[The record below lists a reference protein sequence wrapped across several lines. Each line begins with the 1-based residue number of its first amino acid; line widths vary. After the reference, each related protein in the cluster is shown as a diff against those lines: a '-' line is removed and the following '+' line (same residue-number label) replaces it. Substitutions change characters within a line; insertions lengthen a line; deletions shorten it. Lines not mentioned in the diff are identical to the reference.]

1 MGFTYS
7 FIDNKSYGV
16 DDINGLAANLVGA
29 GVTPFVS
36 KSSYTPSY
44 LNSLTSALTTK
55 GTQLDGCK
63 CTKTSTGYVKVS
75 QGIIFFENGV
85 CLSVDSSGYSVYV
98 SSTANGYIV
107 AQYDVNLQKATIS
120 FKTEM
125 PEEGQFV
132 KLADIVNGNVV
143 DSRTFA
149 RSKFGSIGAN
159 AIVNTNFVYCDP
171 ELVTNE
177 KKILSSYVYEYR
189 IAKLSGIDFSV
200 FNYVI
205 SGYYYS
211 RMDHISIFDL
221 KSKKF
226 LVYNSDDKSFK
237 KNYVRINDTFVF
249 EENTL
254 FYHIGLNDAGINITP
269 GNTMDMPLILC

>member
-29 GVTPFVS
+29 GITPFVS

-159 AIVNTNFVYCDP
+159 ATTTAYFTACQYEYIGNNG
-171 ELVTNE
+171 
-177 KKILSSYVYEYR
+177 KYEYR
-189 IAKLSGIDFSV
+189 IGSLTGIDFSV
-200 FNYVI
+200 FNYIITGDVI
-205 SGYYYS
+205 SSTGYN
-211 RMDHISIFDL
+211 RIFDL
-221 KSKKF
+221 KKNLFIQFEYFSGSNEITFITKEQIYNAKF
-226 LVYNSDDKSFK
+226 VLEGNNLHLHQLSNTTLNQGYNIGEK
-237 KNYVRINDTFVF
+237 I
-249 EENTL
+249 EE
-254 FYHIGLNDAGINITP
+254 F
-269 GNTMDMPLILC
+269 PLIIC